1 MNFED
6 RITGLREQ
14 KGRTSFEFHFS
25 ALFTEQEWVDLP
37 LEQRKS
43 LEREFRVFV
52 ENNDHIRIPFASE
65 DHIRMRMYNSLYEY
79 NEVKHNFKA
88 YV

>member
-1 MNFED
+1 MNFEE
-6 RITGLREQ
+6 RIAELRAE
-14 KGRTSFEFHFS
+14 KARTSFDFHFK
-25 ALFTEQEWVDLP
+25 ALFTEQEWIDLP

-43 LEREFRVFV
+43 LEREFRLFV
-52 ENNDHIRIPFASE
+52 DKSSHIRIPFASE

>member
-6 RITGLREQ
+6 RIAELREQ
-14 KGRTSFEFHFS
+14 KGRTSFEFYFN
-25 ALFTEQEWVDLP
+25 ALFTEQEWIDLP
-37 LEQRKS
+37 LEQRQS
-43 LEREFRVFV
+43 LEREFRIFV
-52 ENNDHIRIPFASE
+52 NKNEHIRIPFASE